1 MQRDVPRK
9 GLRIMEKK
17 QRILAIEAHPDDLA
31 FFYGGFIAKMTA
43 AGHSVRVLTVT
54 NGDQSTCDPAL
65 SCNDIVS
72 ILNKEHAKAMDILG
86 VKDQRFLDGFTN
98 HFMFSSE
105 VQLKLREVLIREI
118 REFKPDTVI
127 TFDIADMFE
136 ENPDHRLL
144 ARVGLQAASFAAYPL
159 IHPEQLQQGLK
170 PHFTGRMLLAPT
182 KQPNVFVDISEDPLE
197 KKKAAGGAYKS
208 QLDLMFSELKY
219 RAETMGL
226 KPDLDDLTPQD
237 LWESVCESMAEETA
251 KVGNAYYTQHK
262 GIAPRIKF
270 MQAEAFRMQ
279 YLGAMEKIH
288 DYLPKE
294 YQSL

>member
-1 MQRDVPRK
+1 
-9 GLRIMEKK
+9 MEKR

-31 FFYGGFIAKMTA
+31 YFYGGYIAKMA
-43 AGHSVRVLTVT
+43 AEGHDIRVLTIT

-65 SCNDIVS
+65 SSHDIVA
-72 ILNKEHAKAMDILG
+72 ILKKEHARAMEIVG

-105 VQLKLREVLIREI
+105 TQLKLREVLIREI
-118 REFKPDTVI
+118 REYKPDTVI
-127 TFDIADMFE
+127 TFDIADVFE

-159 IHPEQLQQGLK
+159 VHPEQLRQGLK

-182 KQPNVFVDISEDPLE
+182 KQPNVYIEISGDPLE
-197 KKKAAGGAYKS
+197 KKKAAGAAYKS

-226 KPDLDDLTPQD
+226 KPDLDDLSPQD

-251 KVGNAYYTQHK
+251 MAGNEYYALHK
-262 GIAPRIKF
+262 DIAPRIKL

-288 DYLPKE
+288 EYLPKE
-294 YQSL
+294 YRIL

>member
-1 MQRDVPRK
+1 
-9 GLRIMEKK
+9 
-17 QRILAIEAHPDDLA
+17 LAIEAHPDDLA
-31 FFYGGFIAKMTA
+31 FFYGGYIAKMIA
-43 AGHSVRVLTVT
+43 EGHVVRVLTVT

-65 SCNDIVS
+65 SVKDIVS
-72 ILNKEHAKAMDILG
+72 ILTKEHAKAMDIVG
-86 VKDQRFLDGFTN
+86 VKDQRYLDGFTN

-105 VQLKLREVLIREI
+105 IQLKLRETLIREI

-127 TFDIADMFE
+127 TFDIADAFE

-144 ARVGLQAASFAAYPL
+144 ARVGLQSASFAAYPL
-159 IHPEQLQQGLK
+159 IHPEQLKDGLK

-182 KQPNVFVDISEDPLE
+182 KQPNVFVDIAEEPLD

-208 QLDLMFSELKY
+208 QLDLMFTELKF
-219 RAETMGL
+219 RAQTMGL
-226 KPDLDDLTPQD
+226 EPDLDDISPQD

-251 KVGNAYYTQHK
+251 KASIAFYAQHK
-262 GIAPRIKF
+262 NIAPRIKLMF
-270 MQAEAFRMQ
+270 AEAFRMQ

-294 YQSL
+294 YLTL